1 MFRLIEDPANQKV
14 MMANAVLPNHI
25 SKGIRMGAYISGKEL
40 VQSLRNDM
48 SQKKSGR
55 SYKISKGIGGRGLK
69 NYRVHTASSP
79 SETPAVITGR
89 FRKSIDFLVRGN
101 RTLEFG
107 SGNEGLAKE
116 YAKVLELGSSR
127 MAARQ
132 PLGRTVRKLQNQVK
146 TNITREI
153 NKQIEAAGF
162 KLTGN

>member
-1 MFRLIEDPANQKV
+1 
-14 MMANAVLPNHI
+14 
-25 SKGIRMGAYISGKEL
+25 
-40 VQSLRNDM
+40 M

-55 SYKISKGIGGRGLK
+55 SYKILKGIGGRGLK
-69 NYRVHTASSP
+69 NYRVHTASSA
-79 SETPAVITGR
+79 SETPAVITGT